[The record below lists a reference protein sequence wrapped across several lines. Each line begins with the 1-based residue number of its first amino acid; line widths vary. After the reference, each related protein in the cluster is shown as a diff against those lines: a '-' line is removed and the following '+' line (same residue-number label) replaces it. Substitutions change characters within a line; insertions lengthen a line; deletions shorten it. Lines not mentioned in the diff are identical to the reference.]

1 LHASFNALLLLV
13 LLLSPSVEEISL
25 CEYFNFR
32 IKKERDPL
40 ERSKNEEEE
49 KIETSSN
56 LTTRFLFLFFEI
68 TSKNA
73 LKEMD
78 QKAGTTM
85 TTMDAARVVGSE
97 TARSDEMKKSFEDEQ
112 IGGAATTTTVVPL
125 SSSSPPRKSGGGV
138 TAAATTGSKIIRRR
152 EENIM
157 PKNASDSDLTATT
170 FETNATSA
178 SINAKDSSSPVHDPS
193 KPNKP
198 SLLNPNIAND
208 EDNEDE
214 KDAAAGRE
222 SGKQQP
228 AVTTTTTTA
237 TTATVPAKKQEN
249 TSPSRRES
257 GRIKSLHVQRAT
269 LDAEAKA
276 RALKFT
282 CSLFPRA
289 NIRVKYLG
297 MVDEKIAEKMDVEK
311 LAKEHYKEGGGNAHQ
326 STSNSNNNNN
336 NTTSSSGEEKKN
348 EMLKPLGY
356 RCEGTLFSEPFE
368 ATIDENG
375 YHYVRWG
382 AEGEGR
388 RVVETPCSTSAS
400 AEETLEKPEPSNNDS
415 SDTTTATK
423 ATGNK
428 KGLLDVDEAVKCIV
442 EEIARRFENK
452 IPGMKPS
459 SSSSLKLNTGNSN
472 NNNNNANGGRLC
484 SNCGAGSNSTPLMR
498 RGPDG
503 VRSLCNACGL
513 WYARRGTQRPVEGGS
528 VAERE
533 AKAAKE
539 SMSAAAAAAGEDQL
553 NKKTKE
559 EEEEAKRQREKEIE
573 EKEKMTRIV
582 PKIESL
588 NGYAVFGYHEHIV
601 QDALRA
607 HIIAKYA
614 PSLGID
620 VLMAA
625 GMQKYGRYE
634 SSLLLLNGGKHQPTQ
649 QRRSSKRERKEITKF
664 VDVEY
669 KNAPQK
675 RKTNASSKAA
685 AKKLKAQQ
693 ASEEKAAKKAAAAAA
708 GGVAVTKKAGMR
720 KNASDRSM
728 ADQFFGLSDTFHEP
742 PISSNHKNVQ
752 QQQHRQP
759 TAAEDLQSW
768 ENVLFNSGFGAEPLY
783 TNIIPGSQH
792 RQDQHQSNTMYISH
806 QQQQQQQQQQL
817 MGGSSGELRGFS
829 PPDNINNIS
838 NANIINNNVPTPGN
852 FRLDDD
858 LLGLDALMD
867 NHESFIDGNMF

>member
-1 LHASFNALLLLV
+1 MEAA
-13 LLLSPSVEEISL
+13 
-25 CEYFNFR
+25 
-32 IKKERDPL
+32 PL
-40 ERSKNEEEE
+40 EN
-49 KIETSSN
+49 
-56 LTTRFLFLFFEI
+56 
-68 TSKNA
+68 
-73 LKEMD
+73 
-78 QKAGTTM
+78 
-85 TTMDAARVVGSE
+85 
-97 TARSDEMKKSFEDEQ
+97 ARSDMKKSFEDGEEQ
-112 IGGAATTTTVVPL
+112 TGVGTLVPL
-125 SSSSPPRKSGGGV
+125 SSPSPPPKGGG
-138 TAAATTGSKIIRRR
+138 AAAAGQEIIRRR

-170 FETNATSA
+170 FETNVTNA
-178 SINAKDSSSPVHDPS
+178 SLDAKGSSSPVHDPS

-198 SLLNPNIAND
+198 SLLNPNIAHDKDNND
-208 EDNEDE
+208 
-214 KDAAAGRE
+214 DAAAGGE

-228 AVTTTTTTA
+228 AVTTTTTT
-237 TTATVPAKKQEN
+237 TAIPAKKQDN

-311 LAKEHYKEGGGNAHQ
+311 LAKEHYKEGGGSVHQ

-336 NTTSSSGEEKKN
+336 NNNATNSSSEEKKN

-388 RVVETPCSTSAS
+388 RVVETPCSTNASAP
-400 AEETLEKPEPSNNDS
+400 AEETLEKPESSNNDS

-459 SSSSLKLNTGNSN
+459 SSSSLKLNTGNS
-472 NNNNNANGGRLC
+472 NNNNANGGRLC

-539 SMSAAAAAAGEDQL
+539 SMFAAAAAADEDQL
-553 NKKTKE
+553 NKRTK

-620 VLMAA
+620 VLVAA

-634 SSLLLLNGGKHQPTQ
+634 SSLLLLNGGKNQPTQ

-675 RKTNASSKAA
+675 RKTSALSKAA
-685 AKKLKAQQ
+685 AKRLKAQQ
-693 ASEEKAAKKAAAAAA
+693 ASEEKAAKKASAAAA
-708 GGVAVTKKAGMR
+708 GVAAVTKKAGMR

-742 PISSNHKNVQ
+742 PISSNHNRNV

-806 QQQQQQQQQQL
+806 HQQQQQQQQQL

-829 PPDNINNIS
+829 PPNNINNIS

-858 LLGLDALMD
+858 LLGFDALMD

>member
-1 LHASFNALLLLV
+1 
-13 LLLSPSVEEISL
+13 
-25 CEYFNFR
+25 
-32 IKKERDPL
+32 
-40 ERSKNEEEE
+40 
-49 KIETSSN
+49 
-56 LTTRFLFLFFEI
+56 
-68 TSKNA
+68 
-73 LKEMD
+73 
-78 QKAGTTM
+78 
-85 TTMDAARVVGSE
+85 
-97 TARSDEMKKSFEDEQ
+97 
-112 IGGAATTTTVVPL
+112 
-125 SSSSPPRKSGGGV
+125 
-138 TAAATTGSKIIRRR
+138 
-152 EENIM
+152 
-157 PKNASDSDLTATT
+157 
-170 FETNATSA
+170 
-178 SINAKDSSSPVHDPS
+178 
-193 KPNKP
+193 
-198 SLLNPNIAND
+198 
-208 EDNEDE
+208 
-214 KDAAAGRE
+214 
-222 SGKQQP
+222 
-228 AVTTTTTTA
+228 
-237 TTATVPAKKQEN
+237 
-249 TSPSRRES
+249 
-257 GRIKSLHVQRAT
+257 
-269 LDAEAKA
+269 
-276 RALKFT
+276 
-282 CSLFPRA
+282 
-289 NIRVKYLG
+289 
-297 MVDEKIAEKMDVEK
+297 
-311 LAKEHYKEGGGNAHQ
+311 
-326 STSNSNNNNN
+326 
-336 NTTSSSGEEKKN
+336 
-348 EMLKPLGY
+348 
-356 RCEGTLFSEPFE
+356 
-368 ATIDENG
+368 
-375 YHYVRWG
+375 
-382 AEGEGR
+382 
-388 RVVETPCSTSAS
+388 
-400 AEETLEKPEPSNNDS
+400 
-415 SDTTTATK
+415 
-423 ATGNK
+423 
-428 KGLLDVDEAVKCIV
+428 
-442 EEIARRFENK
+442 
-452 IPGMKPS
+452 
-459 SSSSLKLNTGNSN
+459 LNTGNSN

-539 SMSAAAAAAGEDQL
+539 SMSAATAAAGEDQL